1 MENNKD
7 GSKNINMLIAGIE
20 LYEMSMSGKPYE
32 EWLDDI
38 IKKCN
43 FKENEN
49 YFTKINDE
57 TKIRETGH
65 QFLLDYKNLPAPISD
80 IFAKFYLRNFL
91 NYQMQKQ
98 KELKNRKKY
107 FVAKK

>member
-7 GSKNINMLIAGIE
+7 GSKNINMLIAGNE
-20 LYEMSMSGKPYE
+20 LYEMSMSEKPYE

-49 YFTKINDE
+49 YFTKIRYGKN
-57 TKIRETGH
+57 KETGY
-65 QFLLDYKNLPAPISD
+65 QFLLDYKNLPSPISD
-80 IFAKFYLRNFL
+80 IFAKFYLRHFL

-98 KELKNRKKY
+98 KELKNNKKY

>member
-7 GSKNINMLIAGIE
+7 CNKNINMLIAGIE
-20 LYEMSMSGKPYE
+20 LYEMSMSEKPYE

-49 YFTKINDE
+49 YFAKI
-57 TKIRETGH
+57 H
-65 QFLLDYKNLPAPISD
+65 
-80 IFAKFYLRNFL
+80 
-91 NYQMQKQ
+91 
-98 KELKNRKKY
+98 
-107 FVAKK
+107 